1 MKLSYSQH
9 ADFMDGLNALKQ
21 ARSRAEGSLNAVVW
35 IMLFTRKSGLAP
47 SEADWTRL
55 RDAFDAVETADQ
67 AVTDY
72 CIKTEVS

>member
-21 ARSRAEGSLNAVVW
+21 ARSRAEGNLNSIVW
-35 IMLFTRKSGLAP
+35 VMLLAHKSGLAP

-55 RDAFDAVETADQ
+55 QDAYDAVEAADQ

-72 CIKTEVS
+72 CIKTEVR